1 MPLIIQVRPL
11 VSIIRH
17 AEENLVKCTLEPL
30 RHRPELEFI
39 EASGETT
46 LDGTGMLLL
55 EVGAPP
61 ITLADAGRRL
71 ILLDGSWK
79 QVAELRARVT
89 GQPIGRSL
97 PPILSSYPRRNREGL
112 DPVEGLASVE
122 ALYFALRLQGHD
134 DPTLL
139 AHYYWREEFL
149 EKIRVAMSELR

>member
-1 MPLIIQVRPL
+1 M
-11 VSIIRH
+11 
-17 AEENLVKCTLEPL
+17 KCTLEPL
-30 RHRPELEFI
+30 RHRAELEFI
-39 EASGETT
+39 EAIGEVT

-55 EVGAPP
+55 EIGAPP

-89 GQPIGRSL
+89 GQPMGRSL
-97 PPILSSYPRRNREGL
+97 PPVTSSYPRRNREGL
-112 DPVEGLASVE
+112 DPAAGLASVE

-139 AHYYWREEFL
+139 AHYYWGEEFL
-149 EKIRVAMSELR
+149 GKIRSAMSELR

>member
-1 MPLIIQVRPL
+1 MRPL

-30 RHRPELEFI
+30 RHRAELDFI
-39 EASGETT
+39 EAIGEVT
-46 LDGTGMLLL
+46 LDGTGMLVL

-61 ITLADAGRRL
+61 LTSADAGRRL

-79 QVAELRARVT
+79 QVVELRARVT
-89 GQPIGRSL
+89 GHPFGRSL
-97 PPILSSYPRRNREGL
+97 PPIISSYPRRNREGL

-149 EKIRVAMSELR
+149 EKTRVAMKELR

>member
-1 MPLIIQVRPL
+1 MRPS

-17 AEENLVKCTLEPL
+17 AEENLAKCTLEPL
-30 RHRPELEFI
+30 RHRAELEFI
-39 EASGETT
+39 EAIGEVT

-55 EVGAPP
+55 ELGAPP
-61 ITLADAGRRL
+61 ITLADSGCRL

-79 QVAELRARVT
+79 QVAELRTRVT
-89 GQPIGRSL
+89 GQPMGRSL
-97 PPILSSYPRRNREGL
+97 PPVTSSYPRRNREGL

-122 ALYFALRLQGHD
+122 ALYFARRLQGHD

-149 EKIRVAMSELR
+149 GKIRSAMSELR